1 MVGAG
6 TGRKMLDPGE
16 NSREEIS
23 RRKSQME
30 SSCGR
35 QVCINREKNFR
46 GCTKGLPQREGGD
59 SEEGEW
65 KGVNR
70 WKERLVEKSQR

>member
-1 MVGAG
+1 
-6 TGRKMLDPGE
+6 
-16 NSREEIS
+16 
-23 RRKSQME
+23 ME

-35 QVCINREKNFR
+35 QLCINREKNFR
-46 GCTKGLPQREGGD
+46 GCTKGLPQREGD

-70 WKERLVEKSQR
+70 WKERLVEKTQRSISPIGHFFSGLAWAPNNYFLKKNKAQR